1 MEQAAVGSVR
11 VANEVIA
18 SIAAMAVREI
28 DGVAGLDQTNARHFG
43 DWIKRETAHRGVR
56 VALDSQHKIHLE
68 VFVTVT
74 AGATLVEVAERV
86 QDNVIEAVERML
98 GLQHRLYVGVRVAGP
113 RHRAREL
120 ALKVLFQL
128 EHSPGD
134 DVNEALAYHAAED
147 GPGGEED
154 MFARELVYG
163 VIEHQAELDE
173 VIRNAS
179 RNWKLEQMGRVDRI
193 VLRIAIYEITI
204 ARKVPVKAAINESI
218 ELAKTFSGD
227 ESGRFVNGVL
237 GKVAETVA

>member
-1 MEQAAVGSVR
+1 
-11 VANEVIA
+11 
-18 SIAAMAVREI
+18 
-28 DGVAGLDQTNARHFG
+28 
-43 DWIKRETAHRGVR
+43 
-56 VALDSQHKIHLE
+56 
-68 VFVTVT
+68 
-74 AGATLVEVAERV
+74 
-86 QDNVIEAVERML
+86 
-98 GLQHRLYVGVRVAGP
+98 
-113 RHRAREL
+113 
-120 ALKVLFQL
+120 VLFQL

-154 MFARELVYG
+154 LFARELVHG

-204 ARKVPVKAAINESI
+204 ARNVPVKAAINESI